1 MAVLHACV
9 TMHTTLEWCFC
20 IASSHKFLNGNA
32 SVHTARCMSIWSKV
46 QSSNKMCFL
55 WRGSTV
61 LPHWF
66 KPHSKLTHISCTPI
80 LHASPVYTAAH
91 NYHSL
96 QDLAAQHFAWEC
108 DAVEVWCYHTS
119 SPSLQLV
126 LLPLHP
132 YCLQLE
138 GTVELYY

>member
-1 MAVLHACV
+1 MRDNAYD
-9 TMHTTLEWCFC
+9 TRCFC
-20 IASSHKFLNGNA
+20 IASSHKFLNENA

-61 LPHWF
+61 LPHWL

-80 LHASPVYTAAH
+80 LHAVPVMQHMITTHCRILPH
-91 NYHSL
+91 NTSRESVMQLKSDVITHHHPPCNLYCSL
-96 QDLAAQHFAWEC
+96 CILTTC
-108 DAVEVWCYHTS
+108 N
-119 SPSLQLV
+119 LR
-126 LLPLHP
+126 
-132 YCLQLE
+132 